1 MSSLPNSAADPSA
14 VIGDAYQR
22 IAPYFARSETRARA
36 SSYLVGLLSATERK
50 NGWQLAE
57 FSGEAHPRGIQRLL
71 DEAEWDVDVVRD
83 ALRQYV
89 VEHLGQPGGVL
100 IVDETGFLKKGTKSA
115 GVARQ
120 YSGTAGRRE
129 NQQIGVFVAYA
140 SESGCAFIDR
150 ELYVPQEWL
159 RDPARCREAG
169 IPATRAFATKP
180 QLAQQML
187 ARAFAAAVPAR
198 WVVGDC
204 VYGAEELRQWLQ
216 AEGQAYVFAVTSTH
230 AIWEQGQQLSVVE
243 LVERHPELGW
253 VRWSAGEGSQGPRR
267 YDWAWMRLPYTSAPG
282 MAHWLLIRRSLSL
295 PEEYAYYR
303 VYGPEATAL
312 PELVAVAG
320 QRWPI
325 EAAFEE
331 AKGEVGLD
339 HYEVRLWLAW
349 YRHITLALLAHA
361 ALVVAR
367 NVSATAKKG
376 T

>member
-1 MSSLPNSAADPSA
+1 MSNTTIDLSAPID
-14 VIGDAYQR
+14 DAYRR
-22 IAPYFARSETRARA
+22 IAPCFGRSETRARSRRYVA
-36 SSYLVGLLSATERK
+36 GLLSRTERK

-57 FSGEAHPRGIQRLL
+57 QSGERHPRGVQRLL
-71 DEAEWDVDVVRD
+71 DEAEWDAEEVRD
-83 ALRQYV
+83 ELRRYV
-89 VEHLGQPGGVL
+89 VDHLGQPGGIL

-140 SESGCAFIDR
+140 SAAGCAFIDR
-150 ELYVPQEWL
+150 DLYVPQEWF
-159 RDPARCREAG
+159 DAPVRCQEAG
-169 IPATRAFATKP
+169 IPVTRTFATKP

-187 ARAFAAAVPAR
+187 ARAFAAAVPAQ

-204 VYGAEELRQWLQ
+204 IYGCEDLRHWLEAQ
-216 AEGQAYVFAVTSTH
+216 GKAYLVAVTSTH
-230 AIWEQGQQLSVVE
+230 ALWEQGEQIGAAD
-243 LVERHPELGW
+243 LVAQHPELGW

-267 YDWAWMRLPYTSAPG
+267 YDWAWVRLPYTAAAG

-303 VYGPEATAL
+303 VYGPEATSL
-312 PELVAVAG
+312 PDLIAVAG
-320 QRWPI
+320 QRWQI
-325 EAAFEE
+325 EVGFEG

-339 HYEVRLWLAW
+339 EYEVRLWQAW
-349 YRHITLALLAHA
+349 YRHITLALLAYA
-361 ALVVAR
+361 VLVVAR
-367 NVSATAKKG
+367 SATLKRG